1 MLAESQGLESAMVN
15 SWGDGTQSAG
25 ALIQLGLLE
34 PGEAEVLS
42 LTKAPLFCMKQ
53 IESCCNVDLMV
64 LELAE
69 SNDLG
74 QEAPVPIAL
83 DLVGQPREE
92 GTTPLEHFQ
101 EPTGGGQSDAVIV
114 AFVRGG
120 IDFGDE
126 GGVLWVVAAGV
137 PRDLSVYKL
146 LDPMCRFEEVVLN
159 GDDKASGMPIAI
171 EGEALGTFFGGAMV
185 LDAGLHV
192 FQAAV
197 LAPQ

>member
-1 MLAESQGLESAMVN
+1 MLAESQGLESVLIN
-15 SWGDGTQSAG
+15 SWGDSTQSTG
-25 ALIQLGLLE
+25 ALIQPGLLE

-53 IESCCNVDLMV
+53 IESCCDVDLMV

-74 QEAPVPIAL
+74 QEAPVPVAL
-83 DLVGQPREE
+83 DLVGQPHEE
-92 GTTPLEHFQ
+92 GAIPLEHFQ
-101 EPTGGGQSDAVIV
+101 EPTGGRQSDAIIV

-126 GGVLWVVAAGV
+126 GGVLWVVAVGI
-137 PRDLSVYKL
+137 PCDPSVCEL

-159 GDDKASGMPIAI
+159 GDDKASGTPIAI
-171 EGEALGTFFGGAMV
+171 EGEVLGTFFGGTMV